1 VAAYTF
7 SSSIWF
13 AMPLTPDLAPEIL
26 AACTAGAAEA
36 GAALGRALDGE
47 FALSPKDAV
56 AASEAMPALAGS
68 GLVLVLKVG
77 HEAAIV
83 AIPESSGLLP
93 PWYAAPDATG
103 VSKLT
108 TLAQE
113 LGMLLLPESIFAE
126 DFAALRASDLA
137 AALARAGLDAAA
149 GAIPLELAAGDKTA
163 TAWLMWPVPKSA
175 ALGDPPA
182 PATAAPPLPPPVHA
196 PGPAAVK
203 GDLEDALPKL
213 PTYTRSLLKIR
224 VPIVVTLARTQQPL
238 SRIVELA
245 PGSIIPFDKSCDDSL
260 SLEVNNREV
269 AVGEAV
275 KVGDKFG
282 LRITSMLLPP
292 ESFQPLQG
300 RRGA

>member
-1 VAAYTF
+1 
-7 SSSIWF
+7 
-13 AMPLTPDLAPEIL
+13 MPLTPDLAADIF
-26 AACTAGAAEA
+26 AACTAGAGEA
-36 GAALGRALDGE
+36 GAALGRALDGD
-47 FALSPKDAV
+47 FTLSPKDAA
-56 AASEAMPALAGS
+56 AASEALPALAGA

-77 HEAAIV
+77 GEAAVV
-83 AIPESSGLLP
+83 AIPEASGLLP
-93 PWYAAPDATG
+93 SWYAAPDATG
-103 VSKLT
+103 MSKLT

-126 DFAALRASDLA
+126 DFSALRVGGIA
-137 AALARAGLDAAA
+137 AALGRGGLDAAA
-149 GAIPLELAAGDKTA
+149 GAIPLELQAGENSA
-163 TAWLMWPVPKSA
+163 TAWLLWPVPKSA
-175 ALGDPPA
+175 ALADPPA
-182 PATAAPPLPPPVHA
+182 AAPAAPAPAKSAVASPPPPVIS
-196 PGPAAVK
+196 
-203 GDLEDALPKL
+203 GDFEEALPKL

-245 PGSIIPFDKSCDDSL
+245 PGSIIPFDKNCDDSL

-282 LRITSMLLPP
+282 IRITSMLLPP

>member
-1 VAAYTF
+1 
-7 SSSIWF
+7 
-13 AMPLTPDLAPEIL
+13 MPLTPDLATDIL
-26 AACTAGAAEA
+26 AASQAGAAEA
-36 GAALGRALDGE
+36 SAALSRALDAE
-47 FALSPKDAV
+47 LSLSPQETGDA
-56 AASEAMPALAGS
+56 SQALAGLAGA

-77 HEAAIV
+77 AEAAIF
-83 AIPESSGLLP
+83 AIPESSNLLP
-93 PWYAAPDATG
+93 GWYASPDATG

-113 LGMLLLPESIFAE
+113 LGMLLLPETVMAE
-126 DFAALRASDLA
+126 DFSAMRVSNLA
-137 AALARAGLDAAA
+137 AALTRGGLATDG
-149 GAIPLELAAGDKTA
+149 GAVRYELQGGEKSAP
-163 TAWLMWPVPKSA
+163 AWLLWPVPNAA
-175 ALGDPPA
+175 ALADPAPAAAVAPPA
-182 PATAAPPLPPPVHA
+182 PAPARHAASA
-196 PGPAAVK
+196 TPAAD
-203 GDLEDALPKL
+203 DLDAALPAL

-245 PGSIIPFDKSCDDSL
+245 PGSIIPFDKSCEDTL